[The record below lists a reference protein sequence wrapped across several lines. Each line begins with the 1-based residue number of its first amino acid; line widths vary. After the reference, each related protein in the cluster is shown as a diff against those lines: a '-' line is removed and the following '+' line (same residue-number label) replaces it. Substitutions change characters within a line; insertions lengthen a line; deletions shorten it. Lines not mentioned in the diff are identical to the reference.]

1 MHLQDFNKS
10 LVEHCYIYFFMI
22 YLEKA
27 IKETNYEKSIEKWKN
42 LKKFSIEKR
51 STLITVFSQ
60 FFKNGWTHWKI
71 NI

>member
-1 MHLQDFNKS
+1 MSNKE
-10 LVEHCYIYFFMI
+10 VGI
-22 YLEKA
+22 YLIDK
-27 IKETNYEKSIEKWKN
+27 
-42 LKKFSIEKR
+42 KKFKEDQLWKVNRKIKNFSKNFYIKR